1 MDEGIRFDA
10 TLESIGSVK
19 LIAEGGRVTAAT
31 ASQICDGAA
40 GLMVVN
46 EAGLKKL
53 GVKPLARVHH
63 MTMLGHDPVI
73 MLEAP
78 VPATLHALK
87 RARMKIDE
95 IDLFEVN
102 GPSPRCRWPGSRP
115 PAPIRTGSTSTA
127 ARSPW
132 AIRWAARAPS

>member
-1 MDEGIRFDA
+1 M
-10 TLESIGSVK
+10 
-19 LIAEGGRVTAAT
+19 TAAT

-63 MTMLGHDPVI
+63 MTVIGHDPVI

-78 VPATLHALK
+78 LPATQHALK
-87 RARMKIDE
+87 KAGMSLNDID
-95 IDLFEVN
+95 
-102 GPSPRCRWPGSRP
+102 P
-115 PAPIRTGSTSTA
+115 
-127 ARSPW
+127 
-132 AIRWAARAPS
+132 

>member
-1 MDEGIRFDA
+1 
-10 TLESIGSVK
+10 
-19 LIAEGGRVTAAT
+19 AEGGRVTAAS

-53 GVKPLARVHH
+53 GVKPLARVHT
-63 MTMLGHDPVI
+63 MTVIGHDPVV

-78 VPATLHALK
+78 LPATEVALK
-87 RARMKIDE
+87 KAGLRISD

-102 GPSPRCRWPGSRP
+102 EAF
-115 PAPIRTGSTSTA
+115 APVPLAWLKATGA
-127 ARSPW
+127 DP
-132 AIRWAARAPS
+132 